1 MHLTRPEGTV
11 GSRPTAPGDEL
22 QIQAGVLVKG
32 TELRIKRGNLRTWRK
47 LCVQHKNPVEPEDL
61 RQSSS
66 RPAHGWTTGSE
77 TSQFEAHNQL
87 LFQQDISFCVHKG
100 LLLPHRTTRTL
111 QAEQSETQRPHSCKH
126 LMDVCS
132 EQTKQRVKNEH
143 EMTTEWQFLLHLP
156 CFSSPPS
163 SGCCLLSSWGPLIWI
178 PIILLLPRLQQH
190 LQAPAGVNSL
200 SAELGPFRAA
210 ACLHT

>member
-1 MHLTRPEGTV
+1 M
-11 GSRPTAPGDEL
+11 
-22 QIQAGVLVKG
+22 
-32 TELRIKRGNLRTWRK
+32 
-47 LCVQHKNPVEPEDL
+47 
-61 RQSSS
+61 
-66 RPAHGWTTGSE
+66 
-77 TSQFEAHNQL
+77 
-87 LFQQDISFCVHKG
+87 HKG

-111 QAEQSETQRPHSCKH
+111 QAEQSETHRPHSWKH

-143 EMTTEWQFLLHLP
+143 EMTTEWQFPLHLL

-190 LQAPAGVNSL
+190 LQTPGGVNSL
-200 SAELGPFRAA
+200 SAGLLLLPRSDRSCCLSSHLNCLYNYHLTSCWWGPETLITTLPVISFFLMNGSNYSWMNGGLGSCTPLFWTSSSPSYVRRHCVNTCNI
-210 ACLHT
+210 CLYFWFVPI